1 MITILTLFLL
11 STSAL
16 VVLFIKACNGNRKY
30 VTNCSVS
37 LHYTFILISYWYLY
51 ILFDFLYR
59 EAFNI
64 VVLFWL
70 FCGVLLLLLTQTVV
84 KDEASVQASV
94 RDALAAAA
102 LDPQNMAETTENPL
116 GIRLLDAPAPPV
128 SSAEESSSGNKGA
141 RRSMQGGYES
151 I

>member
-1 MITILTLFLL
+1 MEIESTL
-11 STSAL
+11 
-16 VVLFIKACNGNRKY
+16 
-30 VTNCSVS
+30 
-37 LHYTFILISYWYLY
+37 LIIRYLRIIPVYLY
-51 ILFDFLYR
+51 CTGTCIYSLTCFYR